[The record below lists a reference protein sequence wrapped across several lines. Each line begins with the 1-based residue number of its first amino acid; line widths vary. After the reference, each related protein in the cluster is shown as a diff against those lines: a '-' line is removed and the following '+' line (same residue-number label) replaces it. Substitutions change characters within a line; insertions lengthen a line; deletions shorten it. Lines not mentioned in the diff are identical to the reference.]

1 MSTYIWATFVQKFAA
16 KNSQK
21 LPNLVTLLE
30 HLIII
35 PEEFFSLLLLLLH
48 LIVSQRISN

>member
-1 MSTYIWATFVQKFAA
+1 MSTYIWATFVRKF